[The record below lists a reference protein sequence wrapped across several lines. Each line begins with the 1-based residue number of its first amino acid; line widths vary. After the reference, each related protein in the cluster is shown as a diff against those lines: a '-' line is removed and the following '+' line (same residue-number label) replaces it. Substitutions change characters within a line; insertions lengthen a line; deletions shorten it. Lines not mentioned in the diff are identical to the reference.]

1 MYMHLLTSCSFA
13 HQLQHPP
20 WYSGILTE
28 EDFEIV
34 NPHRAIFLRQ
44 LRELSARKQRI
55 LRDRALSEDQ
65 KNIQLEQLALPNPHE
80 TSSCIQL
87 EELGS
92 VLCRS
97 VLIQEASS
105 RIQLE
110 ELVSVFV
117 GVC

>member
-1 MYMHLLTSCSFA
+1 MTLSVPMCVCVWTGCVCMCLLTFHSFA

-65 KNIQLEQLALPNPHE
+65 KNIQLEQLALPNPQE

-92 VLCRS
+92 V
-97 VLIQEASS
+97 
-105 RIQLE
+105 
-110 ELVSVFV
+110 FV